1 MNKEQN
7 LPKGPE
13 LSIIGVALHQTGLT
27 INMVNSYEQ
36 RIRTRIMLDNIRQSD
51 ELKFNK
57 EIQQLLTHDD
67 VAVSDVKLNK

>member
-1 MNKEQN
+1 
-7 LPKGPE
+7 
-13 LSIIGVALHQTGLT
+13 
-27 INMVNSYEQ
+27 
-36 RIRTRIMLDNIRQSD
+36 MLDNIRQSD

>member
-13 LSIIGVALHQTGLT
+13 LSIIGVAQHQTGLT

-57 EIQQLLTHDD
+57 EIHQLLTHDD